1 MLGHCRGWKE
11 ASLTELLCVVPGLLG
26 SILETC
32 ELWATGVGKVEF
44 GTLGQWLQVLAKPL
58 ASFMC
63 SPRLLAGMRLR
74 RECSARLEY
83 GSSLLGYL
91 QDSGRWDILKP
102 THGRS

>member
-1 MLGHCRGWKE
+1 MLGRCRGWKK
-11 ASLTELLCVVPGLLG
+11 ASLTELLCVVPSLLG
-26 SILETC
+26 SILEIS
-32 ELWATGVGKVEF
+32 ELWATGADKVEF

-63 SPRLLAGMRLR
+63 SPKLLAGMRFR
-74 RECSARLEY
+74 RECSARPEY
-83 GSSLLGYL
+83 GSSLLRCL